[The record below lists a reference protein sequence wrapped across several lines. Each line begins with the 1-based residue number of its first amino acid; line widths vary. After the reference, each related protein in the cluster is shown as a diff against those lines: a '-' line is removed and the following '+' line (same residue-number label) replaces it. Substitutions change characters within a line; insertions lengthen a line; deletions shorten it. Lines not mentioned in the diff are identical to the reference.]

1 MSLKIRAKTKQS
13 LSLITL
19 LPEDVIIDILGRIP
33 RCDYPTLSLVSKHF
47 RSLVASRELYARR
60 SLLGCTEHCLYVVLY
75 NNEIG
80 EGQWYILRR
89 KANSNRRLVFIPLLP
104 VMPYGGSFVAV
115 GSRIHVF
122 GGFNSKDIA
131 LSIDCRSHTVQT
143 LPSMLVAMS
152 DTIANIIDGRIC
164 VVGNYE
170 WKKMML
176 VFNTETQIWESELIN
191 LEIELG
197 YIRSRSV
204 VMADKI
210 YTRDYDY
217 SFVYDPKKSK
227 WERDEM
233 LNSKK
238 WKYACVVDDVL
249 YYHDWHENEIRAYD
263 PKQKCWSVVK
273 GLEELLCNIPI
284 SGDSRQVL
292 RAFQT
297 NDSRLS
303 DSGGSTCLERALGSL
318 GGATVR
324 YGGKLVLFFNKVEE
338 KTYEIWCAEI
348 SLEGRQ
354 GLKIWGQIQWC
365 DQVFTPRS
373 CNGLMHELFPP

>member
-1 MSLKIRAKTKQS
+1 MSSRLIMAKTKQS

-263 PKQKCWSVVK
+263 PKQKCWSV
-273 GLEELLCNIPI
+273 
-284 SGDSRQVL
+284 
-292 RAFQT
+292 
-297 NDSRLS
+297 
-303 DSGGSTCLERALGSL
+303 
-318 GGATVR
+318 TVR

-365 DQVFTPRS
+365 DQ
-373 CNGLMHELFPP
+373 